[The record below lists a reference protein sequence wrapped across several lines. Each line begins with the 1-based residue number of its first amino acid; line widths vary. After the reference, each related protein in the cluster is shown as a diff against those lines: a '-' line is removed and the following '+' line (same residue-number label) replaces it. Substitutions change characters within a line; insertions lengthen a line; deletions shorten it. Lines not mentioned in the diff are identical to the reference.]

1 MSKLKNIIKQLSTD
15 DYQHI
20 FTSLID
26 SEATKS
32 AFLLKHLREKRLS
45 DKNIMLELD
54 VNVNAFYTL
63 RSRLNQKIEEFLLK
77 QMQSPRTDLL
87 KKVANINEIVF
98 TKKRAIAIATLK
110 KLEKE
115 LLDYDL
121 SNELTQVYKALKK
134 LHINTSEYYYYSQL
148 YNKHVAFNL
157 AVDKAEEMLAEYFS
171 KYGQLVLSNDMNLKF
186 ELEAIVTEM
195 ENVCNLYKSHRLYV
209 YKSCIVIFHS
219 LMVVNNEDA
228 NTDEEPIEDIINKV
242 ERIFDTYYLDSTYYH
257 IKVVFEYLKLLYYDH
272 YKVHKK
278 AEVHFNE
285 IKSRAAML
293 LANYNLFTFPSHFY
307 IIKLERYL
315 RLNREDKM
323 YQESKNEI
331 EEFEPNFDDV
341 SNTLVFY
348 QFAALS
354 FYYSGNYDKGADYLN
369 DLLQHMNLKK
379 YPIAYLET
387 RLLGVFLNKFS
398 DSNKAAMQN
407 ISSIQRL
414 IRLCGKDKCGHA
426 VIFIKIL
433 KASLN
438 DKLDMPTKIKKVRS
452 NIEKLSQI
460 HIPAYSPIRYIKFDQ
475 QFVTKMIENM

>member
-45 DKNIMLELD
+45 DKNIMVELD

-110 KLEKE
+110 KLERE

-134 LHINTSEYYYYSQL
+134 LHISTTEYYHYSQL

-157 AVDKAEEMLAEYFS
+157 AVDKAEEMLADYFN
-171 KYGQLVLSNDMNLKF
+171 KYGQYVLTNEARFKF
-186 ELEAIVTEM
+186 ELEAIVTEL

-209 YKSCIVIFHS
+209 YKSCIIIFHS
-219 LMVVNNEDA
+219 LLVENNEDA
-228 NTDEEPIEDIINKV
+228 NNDEEPIEDIINKV

-278 AEVHFNE
+278 SEVHYLD
-285 IKSRAAML
+285 IKSRANVL
-293 LANYNLFTFPSHFY
+293 LTNYNLFTFPSHFY

-315 RLNREDKM
+315 RLNIEDKM
-323 YQESKNEI
+323 YQDSKFEI
-331 EEFEPNFDDV
+331 EEFEANYDDT
-341 SNTLVFY
+341 SNTLVFGH
-348 QFAALS
+348 FAALS
-354 FYYSGNYDKGADYLN
+354 FYYSGNYERGAEYLN
-369 DLLQHMNLKK
+369 NLLQNMNLKR
-379 YPIAYLET
+379 YPLAYLET
-387 RLLGVFLNKFS
+387 RLLAVFLNKFS
-398 DSNKAAMQN
+398 DSNKAALQN

-414 IRLCGKDKCGHA
+414 IRLCGKDKCAHT
-426 VIFIKIL
+426 VVFIKIL

-438 DKLDMPTKIKKVRS
+438 DKLDMASKIKKVKL
-452 NIEKLSQI
+452 NVEKLSQMDV
-460 HIPAYSPIRYIKFDQ
+460 PSYSPIRFIKLDQ
-475 QFVTKMIENM
+475 QFVTKMIESM